1 MKELQEIR
9 EKKNSNKKKYFIKY
23 RFKVKEGA

>member
-9 EKKNSNKKKYFIKY
+9 EKKNKNKKKYFIKC